1 MSMMVANGGLSN
13 GKLEMATAVPDEV
26 LAGQTFYAGDKV
38 IKTGTMTD
46 RGAWSSTVTPSGS
59 VTIPQGYHNGNGKVS
74 IGNFKSATVNRS
86 GNSTSS
92 FTSSFDV
99 KSAFGISA
107 SAAQKLSSGNFYGQ
121 VTAYNINREHNY
133 PNSSISCSITS
144 YVPSTGMLTVK
155 CEGNYTEINITRY
168 QVHAVWIE

>member
-1 MSMMVANGGLSN
+1 MGLMDAGGGLAS
-13 GKLEMATAVPDEV
+13 GKLKLATAAENEV
-26 LAGQTFYAGDKV
+26 LSGETFYAGGKDL
-38 IKTGTMTD
+38 KTGSMPNH
-46 RGAWSSTVTPSGS
+46 GAWGTTISPGGS

-74 IGNFKSATVNRS
+74 IGNFKSATVTKS
-86 GNSTSS
+86 GNSTNS

-107 SAAQKLSSGNFYGQ
+107 SAAQKLSAGNFFGQ
-121 VTAYNINREHNY
+121 VTGYNINREHDY

-144 YVPSTGMLTVK
+144 YVPSTGMLTVR
-155 CEGNYTEINITRY
+155 CTGNYSEILITRY

>member
-1 MSMMVANGGLSN
+1 MGLMDAGGGLAS
-13 GKLEMATAVPDEV
+13 GKLKLATAAENEV
-26 LAGQTFYAGDKV
+26 LSGETFYAGGKDL
-38 IKTGTMTD
+38 KTGSMPNH
-46 RGAWSSTVTPSGS
+46 GAWGTTISPGGS

-74 IGNFKSATVNRS
+74 IGNFKSATVTKS
-86 GNSTSS
+86 GNSTNS

-107 SAAQKLSSGNFYGQ
+107 SAAQKLSAGNFFGQ
-121 VTAYNINREHNY
+121 VTEYNINREHDY

-144 YVPSTGMLTVK
+144 YVPSTGMLTVR
-155 CEGNYTEINITRY
+155 CTGNYSEILITRY